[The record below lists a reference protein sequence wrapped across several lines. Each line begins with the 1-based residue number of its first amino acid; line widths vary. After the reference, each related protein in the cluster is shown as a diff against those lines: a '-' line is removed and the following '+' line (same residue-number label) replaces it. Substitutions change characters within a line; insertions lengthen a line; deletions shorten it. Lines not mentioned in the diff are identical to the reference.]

1 MRKAILLSVFSLV
14 ASPLMA
20 QEAIIQL
27 SQPAEGSAQT
37 IILAE
42 PVEGAP
48 TAIRSF
54 VQGIAGGGGVGYSM
68 MPFWAARSPDQ
79 MLSQKQF
86 QDELD
91 LQEEQIEKIAAIR
104 KEAQTKQREVY
115 KGLNEI
121 DARKRGEFI
130 REMQLVNR
138 EFVEKEIEKVLLP
151 HQVKRMKEIQTQMSL
166 KSQGTWALRQGRLA
180 EALGITKEQ
189 QAELQ
194 KKAMEAQRKIQEE
207 TQKLKAK
214 LEAEILDDVLS
225 KEQRS
230 KLKQLQGDEYE
241 VKPYQP
247 PSRLITPGTA
257 PRPAGTKK

>member
-1 MRKAILLSVFSLV
+1 MKKAILLTVVSLI
-14 ASPLMA
+14 ASPVMA

-27 SQPAEGSAQT
+27 AEPVEGSSQT

-42 PVEGAP
+42 PAGGAP
-48 TAIRSF
+48 AAIRSF
-54 VQGIAGGGGVGYSM
+54 VSGGGGAIGYSM
-68 MPFWAARSPDQ
+68 FPYWAARSPEQ
-79 MLSQKQF
+79 MLGQKQF

-91 LQEEQIEKIAAIR
+91 LQEEQIKKIAEIR
-104 KEAQTKQREVY
+104 KQAQEKQREVY

-151 HQVKRMKEIQTQMSL
+151 HQVKRMTEIQTQMSL
-166 KSQGTWALRQGRLA
+166 KSQGTWALRQGKLA

-207 TQKLKAK
+207 TAKLKAK
-214 LEAEILDDVLS
+214 LEAEILEEVLS
-225 KEQRS
+225 KDQRA
-230 KLKQLQGDEYE
+230 KLNDLQGDKYE
-241 VKPYQP
+241 VKPFQQP
-247 PSRLITPGTA
+247 GRLVTPGSVT
-257 PRPAGTKK
+257 PRPSGEKK